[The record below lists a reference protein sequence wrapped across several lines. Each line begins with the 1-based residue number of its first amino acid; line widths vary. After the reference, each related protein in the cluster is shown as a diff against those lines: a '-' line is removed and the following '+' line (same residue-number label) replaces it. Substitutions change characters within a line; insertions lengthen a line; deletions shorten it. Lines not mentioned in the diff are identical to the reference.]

1 MKMPLTPLENLVRTG
16 NLKSEPADQSQ
27 IDGMIK
33 SAKARLADI
42 EVAELS
48 DEGKFSSAYGAA
60 HALALA
66 ALRWHGYRS
75 DKRYVVF
82 QCLPHTVGLD
92 NAKWR
97 VLDQCHKLRNQAEYE
112 GLLDISPNL
121 LNELVSI
128 TKELL
133 ELVEGLGPLS

>member
-27 IDGMIK
+27 IDGMIR
-33 SAKARLADI
+33 SARARLADI
-42 EVAELS
+42 QVAELS

-60 HALALA
+60 HSLALA

-97 VLDQCHKLRNQAEYE
+97 VLDQCHKLRNRAEYE

-121 LNELVSI
+121 LDELTGI
-128 TKELL
+128 IKELL
-133 ELVEGLGPLS
+133 ELVEGLGH

>member
-1 MKMPLTPLENLVRTG
+1 MPLTPLENLVRTG

-27 IDGMIK
+27 IDGMIR
-33 SAKARLADI
+33 SARARLADI

-60 HALALA
+60 HSLALA

-97 VLDQCHKLRNQAEYE
+97 VLDQCHKLRNRAEYE

-121 LNELVSI
+121 LDELTGI
-128 TKELL
+128 IKELL
-133 ELVEGLGPLS
+133 ELVEGLGH

>member
-1 MKMPLTPLENLVRTG
+1 MPLEPLDNLVRAGT
-16 NLKSEPADQSQ
+16 LKSESADQSQ

-33 SAKARLADI
+33 SAKTRLADI

-60 HALALA
+60 HSLALA

-97 VLDQCHKLRNQAEYE
+97 VLDKCHKLRNQAEYE
-112 GLLDISPNL
+112 GLLDISPQL
-121 LNELVSI
+121 LSELVGITNELR
-128 TKELL
+128 
-133 ELVEGLGPLS
+133 ELVEGLGPVS

>member
-1 MKMPLTPLENLVRTG
+1 MPLTPLENLVRTG

-60 HALALA
+60 HSLALA

-97 VLDQCHKLRNQAEYE
+97 VLDRCHKLRNQAEYE

-121 LNELVSI
+121 LGELVGI

-133 ELVEGLGPLS
+133 ELVERLGP